1 MEKFTIK
8 TKDEVTICTPPDMG
22 MITPYVLLEQK
33 EWYENELGFIRDYL
47 KPGMAFIDVGAGFGV
62 YALPAAKWVG
72 EDGKVFSFEPG
83 AVAKNYLEKSKLEN
97 GFQNMEIIGKA
108 VSDKA
113 GKQSWKTAETP
124 ELNKLDESGE
134 EEVQTIILDSWWQ
147 FEGEPKVDFLKVD
160 VNGSEADVLK
170 GATELLKSELPVV
183 LISITDQKT
192 DAFVEE
198 LKKRVYKLY
207 KYIPGSGILAE
218 HDVKAG
224 VDPYMQNLIAIPES
238 RIEDFKN
245 DGWLHNE
252 SISPKEVEKDH
263 WKAEL
268 RKLPWTHELMEQ
280 WESHSQSDGMM
291 SYLQALNYLIAAEQ
305 IYIHDPELD
314 QPRNQKAVLQ
324 LEAAQ
329 MLIQLYNQGANS
341 TSVVFTLVRA
351 LNALGKRGQAVE
363 VMQKLIESTKFGQE
377 NMNVD
382 LPFLLPIPEQDNA
395 PIKTDLSKW
404 LMVRTVEAWIFLKD
418 LTTYFSGEQARKLLE
433 VLEGN
438 PEVITRLNDFN
449 KLKSPDTPTVERNNG
464 ITNGVQNAKK
474 SQPKVVHLCF
484 NHVYAQSLADLIE
497 HVNEHS
503 DQQHRLYIETQRAI
517 PNYSV
522 EIDNN
527 PASTL
532 FNFKTKLQSIAQ
544 ECLKEDVDMVMF
556 HGIFFDWQKKLI
568 HTIGDKK
575 HIGWKLWGGDLYNP
589 IKNGKPLT
597 DLMKLV
603 DSVHARVEG
612 DFEIIEET
620 YGKKLFSRFG
630 YTFPGLYEDIPD
642 DIEKDTP
649 KRIII
654 GNSGDPE
661 NEHVEILKIL
671 ASKKDIQDYQ
681 LLIPVAYNL
690 PRGYKQVLVNTIKE
704 LGLHSIT
711 ELHDQFIHPRDYVEL
726 VMRSRMLIT
735 AHNRQQAIG
744 SILTSL
750 YGGNNTF
757 IKKEI
762 NLNGKKI
769 TNPTW
774 RYVLDHNLEA
784 QPFEELKKVDRLAEI
799 KEIDHDFRKRQQE
812 IIRNEVGIE
821 TRGKELINAVATIC
835 S

>member
-1 MEKFTIK
+1 MEQVNNRQIVEKFTIK

-33 EWYENELGFIRDYL
+33 EWYENELRFIRDYL
-47 KPGMAFIDVGAGFGV
+47 KPGMAFVDVGAGFGV

-97 GFQNMEIIGKA
+97 GFQNLEIIGKA
-108 VSDKA
+108 VSGKA
-113 GKQSWKTAETP
+113 GKQPWKTAETP
-124 ELNKLDESGE
+124 ELNKLDESGK
-134 EEVQTIILDSWWQ
+134 EEVQTITLDSWWQ

-207 KYIPGSGILAE
+207 EYIPGSGILAE

-305 IYIHDPELD
+305 IDIHDPELD

-404 LMVRTVEAWIFLKD
+404 LMVRTVEAWILLKD
-418 LTTYFSGEQARKLLE
+418 LTTYLSGPQEKKLIE
-433 VLEGN
+433 ALEGN
-438 PEVITRLNDFN
+438 PEVLKKINFNKTPNDKLALTEELEEKLKLPSKVINVKVQEFEILIPEKEVFRLKNIFREHEYSLPTDFN
-449 KLKSPDTPTVERNNG
+449 VTNDATIVDIGGNIGAFALYASMWNKNCKIYSFEPNPQVFPLLQINTQDQENVEKYFFGLGDKNESLTLYQNPVNTGASSTSQQYSGASKIKIEIKDALEVFKELSIDEIDVLKIDTEGAEVPILKSLKPIFDKIHVIMLEYHSLSDKKQILELLENFEPYSPERQLP
-464 ITNGVQNAKK
+464 NGV
-474 SQPKVVHLCF
+474 
-484 NHVYAQSLADLIE
+484 
-497 HVNEHS
+497 
-503 DQQHRLYIETQRAI
+503 
-517 PNYSV
+517 
-522 EIDNN
+522 
-527 PASTL
+527 
-532 FNFKTKLQSIAQ
+532 
-544 ECLKEDVDMVMF
+544 
-556 HGIFFDWQKKLI
+556 G
-568 HTIGDKK
+568 
-575 HIGWKLWGGDLYNP
+575 
-589 IKNGKPLT
+589 
-597 DLMKLV
+597 
-603 DSVHARVEG
+603 
-612 DFEIIEET
+612 
-620 YGKKLFSRFG
+620 
-630 YTFPGLYEDIPD
+630 
-642 DIEKDTP
+642 
-649 KRIII
+649 
-654 GNSGDPE
+654 
-661 NEHVEILKIL
+661 
-671 ASKKDIQDYQ
+671 
-681 LLIPVAYNL
+681 
-690 PRGYKQVLVNTIKE
+690 TIKC
-704 LGLHSIT
+704 INKN
-711 ELHDQFIHPRDYVEL
+711 F
-726 VMRSRMLIT
+726 
-735 AHNRQQAIG
+735 A
-744 SILTSL
+744 
-750 YGGNNTF
+750 TF
-757 IKKEI
+757 K
-762 NLNGKKI
+762 
-769 TNPTW
+769 
-774 RYVLDHNLEA
+774 
-784 QPFEELKKVDRLAEI
+784 
-799 KEIDHDFRKRQQE
+799 
-812 IIRNEVGIE
+812 
-821 TRGKELINAVATIC
+821 
-835 S
+835 